1 MTLNSQPSYEFK
13 DDIDIKCL
21 RLVQPKINNISLPL
35 SGLYQDLNNIEDPN
49 FPLQKKL
56 KNFGITNK
64 DCVNIEN
71 MLLINNKFGKVY
83 VTETLEALLI
93 FANKAE
99 YEIELKDI
107 TIEIYTEK
115 DNQKISKNH
124 CKKCQIPEGKIIIK
138 GRSFFSLNLSL
149 FIDSPAKYNIE
160 FNSKILGKE
169 YNRAYKEASKYRI
182 YSTNNEKYIIR
193 NNEIVEINKFKK
205 LTFETIFPFKAE
217 EKFHNNEMES
227 LYIEETILNKTV
239 NSLLIND
246 IFLYPLKDQTY
257 KINILNSNKIKNIL
271 MEEKEELNVVFKID
285 DKNIFSNVD
294 KFILE
299 IKWQNLFDINKKVYR
314 KEVDNKMNIFNS
326 FFIIS
331 VEEKPNDTIIQN
343 QSFKINFKLKKK
355 INQVFNVQITYEN
368 LKESDK
374 LSEREIE
381 IIDIMEKII
390 YFKESIK
397 ENTFSLICKSD
408 VLGYT
413 TLPKIKFNVYLD
425 LNKDPEI
432 IECEKLLSFNCIKET
447 NLIN

>member
-1 MTLNSQPSYEFK
+1 MNSNTPIYEFK

-35 SGLYQDLNNIEDPN
+35 SGLYQDINNIEDPN

-107 TIEIYTEK
+107 KIEIYIEK
-115 DNQKISKNH
+115 DDQKLLKNN

-138 GRSFFSLNLSL
+138 GRSFISLNLSL

-169 YNRAYKEASKYRI
+169 YNRAYREATKYRI
-182 YSTNNEKYIIR
+182 YSTNNEKYNVK

-227 LYIEETILNKTV
+227 LFIEETILNKTV

-246 IFLYPLKDQTY
+246 IFLYPKKDQTY
-257 KINILNSNKIKNIL
+257 KINILNSDKIKNIL

-285 DKNIFSNVD
+285 DKNIFSNID

-299 IKWQNLFDINKKVYR
+299 IIWQNLFDINKKIYR
-314 KEVDNKMNIFNS
+314 KEVENKMNIFNS

-331 VEEKPNDTIIQN
+331 VEEKPNENIIQN

-355 INQVFNVQITYEN
+355 INKVFNVQITYEN

-381 IIDIMEKII
+381 IIDIMEKKI
-390 YFKESIK
+390 YFKENTK

-408 VLGYT
+408 VLGFT

-425 LNKDPEI
+425 LNKEPII
-432 IECEKLLSFNCIKET
+432 IECEKLLSFNCIQET

>member
-1 MTLNSQPSYEFK
+1 MNSNTPIFDFK
-13 DDIDIKCL
+13 DDIEIKCL

-35 SGLYQDLNNIEDPN
+35 SGLYQDINNIEDPN

-56 KNFGITNK
+56 KNFGIPNK

-71 MLLINNKFGKVY
+71 MFLINNKFGKVY

-107 TIEIYTEK
+107 KIDIYIDK
-115 DNQKISKNH
+115 DDKKISKNV
-124 CKKCQIPEGKIIIK
+124 CKKCQIPEGKIVLK
-138 GRSFFSLNLSL
+138 GRTFFSIHLSL

-160 FNSKILGKE
+160 FNSKISGKE
-169 YNRAYKEASKYRI
+169 YYRIYNEASKYRI
-182 YSTNNEKYIIR
+182 YSTNNDKYIIKS
-193 NNEIVEINKFKK
+193 NGAVEINKYKK

-246 IFLYPLKDQTY
+246 IFLYPKNEPSC
-257 KINILNSNKIKNIL
+257 KIHILNSDKIKNIL
-271 MEEKEELNVVFKID
+271 MEEKEELNVVFKIED
-285 DKNIFSNVD
+285 EKIFSIVD

-299 IKWQNLFDINKKVYR
+299 IVWQNLFDINKKTYR
-314 KEVDNKMNIFNS
+314 KETENKMNIFNA

-331 VEEKPNDTIIQN
+331 VGEKPKENIIQN
-343 QSFKINFKLKKK
+343 QSFKINFILKKK
-355 INQVFNVQITYEN
+355 INNVFNVVISYEN

-381 IIDIMEKII
+381 IIDIMEKKI
-390 YFKESIK
+390 YFKEDTK

-413 TLPKIKFNVYLD
+413 TLPKIKFNVYFD
-425 LNKDPEI
+425 QNIPPTI
-432 IECEKLLSFNCIKET
+432 VECEKLLSFNCIQET

>member
-1 MTLNSQPSYEFK
+1 MNSNTPIFDFK
-13 DDIDIKCL
+13 DDIEIKCL

-35 SGLYQDLNNIEDPN
+35 SGLYQDINNIEDPN

-56 KNFGITNK
+56 KNFGIPNK

-71 MLLINNKFGKVY
+71 MFLINNKFGKVY

-107 TIEIYTEK
+107 KIDIYIDK
-115 DNQKISKNH
+115 DDKKISKNV
-124 CKKCQIPEGKIIIK
+124 CKKCQIPEGKIVLK
-138 GRSFFSLNLSL
+138 GRTFFSIHLSL

-160 FNSKILGKE
+160 FNSKISGKE
-169 YNRAYKEASKYRI
+169 YYRIYNEASKYRI
-182 YSTNNEKYIIR
+182 YSTNNDKYIIKS
-193 NNEIVEINKFKK
+193 NGAVEINKYKK

-239 NSLLIND
+239 NNLLIND
-246 IFLYPLKDQTY
+246 IFLYPKKDQSF
-257 KINILNSNKIKNIL
+257 KINILNSDKIKNII

-299 IKWQNLFDINKKVYR
+299 IIWQNLFDINKKIYR
-314 KEVDNKMNIFNS
+314 KEVENKMNIFNE

-331 VEEKPNDTIIQN
+331 VEEKPNENIIQN

-355 INQVFNVQITYEN
+355 INKVFNVQITYEN

-381 IIDIMEKII
+381 IIDIMEKKI
-390 YFKESIK
+390 YFKEDTK
-397 ENTFSLICKSD
+397 ENFFSLICKSD

-413 TLPKIKFNVYLD
+413 TLPKIKFNIYLD
-425 LNKDPEI
+425 LNKDPAI
-432 IECEKLLSFNCIKET
+432 VECEKLLSFNCIQET